1 MAARGGALEETVA
14 ARGAALARLPR
25 AELARAL
32 EPIEAAL
39 QRRQEQEPQGEAAA
53 WLRLDARGRAAL
65 AGVFLGVTRLYG
77 ARVRAADAVE
87 LVGAGKARAGAREAV
102 QLVAAALAGLEGAL
116 QEAAPDGCA
125 SLPAPEAL
133 GAARDL
139 ARVMLELGFASSAF
153 YSPYAAL
160 EPEGGAM
167 ASEPAMP
174 WRHHADDAAGSRR
187 PTIAHRT
194 TQYAQHL
201 RAVFNAVRLSGALE
215 RLAALQARLD
225 DGSESALALSET
237 LAQLTLCTLQ
247 SATTF
252 DQALGMV
259 AALAPAMRP
268 SVALLV
274 RSLVLG
280 AMAPSSQA
288 QAQAQAQT
296 QSQTQGQAT
305 GRTKAQRQV
314 VRVRRAALALQLAA
328 ACAYSDASAVHR
340 DCRAC
345 GAAPRR
351 VCDAALDE
359 LVKVGEHEALELFDG
374 AVRLAINAD
383 IERDGCEEEEEKQG
397 REGKECAQ
405 GLRLRIAAAWRSL
418 PPHARKLA
426 RERLVSPTR
435 RMVCPLRQGPAYD
448 ALAWLVDQDFEE
460 HESAKQQRER
470 TERKCDDEH
479 KRDGELDDELRD
491 DDVHL
496 VGLFERVAVSCAVS
510 EHLAARGGR

>member
-14 ARGAALARLPR
+14 ARGAALGRLPR
-25 AELARAL
+25 GELARAL

-39 QRRQEQEPQGEAAA
+39 QRRQEQEQQGEAAA

-87 LVGAGKARAGAREAV
+87 LVGAGNALVGARAAV

-116 QEAAPDGCA
+116 QGAAPDGSA
-125 SLPAPEAL
+125 PLPAPEAL

-139 ARVMLELGFASSAF
+139 ARVLLELGFASSAF

-160 EPEGGAM
+160 EPEGGAA

-174 WRHHADDAAGSRR
+174 WRHHADDAASSRR

-274 RSLVLG
+274 RSLAIG
-280 AMAPSSQA
+280 ALALSSRA

-296 QSQTQGQAT
+296 QTQGQAT
-305 GRTKAQRQV
+305 GRAKAQRQV

-328 ACAYSDASAVHR
+328 ACAYSDAPAVHR

-345 GAAPRR
+345 GAAPRQ
-351 VCDAALDE
+351 VCNAALDE

-383 IERDGCEEEEEKQG
+383 VERDGCEEEEKRQSCD
-397 REGKECAQ
+397 GKECAQ
-405 GLRLRIAAAWRSL
+405 GLRLHIAAAWRSL

-448 ALAWLVDQDFEE
+448 ALAWLVDQDFER

-470 TERKCDDEH
+470 TERERDDEH
-479 KRDGELDDELRD
+479 KRDGERGDELRD
-491 DDVHL
+491 DDIHL
-496 VGLFERVAVSCAVS
+496 VGLFERVAASCAVS
-510 EHLAARGGR
+510 ENTRGGEAMKR